1 MGFLNWRKPT
11 PPPPPTEADILA
23 TVSPERLSEVYRL
36 SLAKRSKDNLEAAFH
51 DDKGRLW
58 YSFRDDAI
66 LPISRIAEQHTHL
79 QFMAA
84 GLNAETWRKALDTIN
99 VCFAKSDMI
108 GAGVVL
114 HGLTDL
120 EKRIVNLDAMVNV
133 LAVNYVRED
142 EDPTTINAVIHAEK
156 CNYLKHETEQ
166 GRFFFRLPM
175 CLRLLSVVTLST
187 EESRSLWT
195 SYEKE
200 TRNLL
205 SVWSTLT
212 SERPTQ
218 I

>member
-1 MGFLNWRKPT
+1 
-11 PPPPPTEADILA
+11 
-23 TVSPERLSEVYRL
+23 
-36 SLAKRSKDNLEAAFH
+36 
-51 DDKGRLW
+51 
-58 YSFRDDAI
+58 
-66 LPISRIAEQHTHL
+66 
-79 QFMAA
+79 MAA

-142 EDPTTINAVIHAEK
+142 EDPTTINTVIHSEK
-156 CNYLKHETEQ
+156 CNYLKHETEH

-187 EESRSLWT
+187 DESKNLWT